1 MVSSDGRSTGG
12 SCRYAIGEKCIEF
25 AGAFGCDFLGGGW
38 GLELW
43 SGADLA
49 DAVSP
54 FLVAHSS
61 EIRQTTQIAFHSALS
76 SPL

>member
-1 MVSSDGRSTGG
+1 MAKVYRVAG
-12 SCRYAIGEKCIEF
+12 SL
-25 AGAFGCDFLGGGW
+25 GCDFLGVVW

-49 DAVSP
+49 ETVTP
-54 FLVAHSS
+54 FMVAHSS

-76 SPL
+76 SP